1 VSRARASLVLLWVL
15 TTALCGSP
23 HGARADE
30 APHGSSL
37 YVANDRA
44 ETVSA
49 FHIDGTTGAVT
60 PFAGPAI
67 ATDRNPYSVAVEPSG
82 RWLYVAHGNASSIA
96 AFGID
101 PISVPL
107 GDG

>member
-1 VSRARASLVLLWVL
+1 M
-15 TTALCGSP
+15 
-23 HGARADE
+23 
-30 APHGSSL
+30 
-37 YVANDRA
+37 YVANDHA
-44 ETVSA
+44 GTVSA
-49 FHIDGTTGAVT
+49 FHIDAATGALT
-60 PFAGPAI
+60 PLAASAI
-67 ATDRNPYSVAVEPSG
+67 ATDQNPYSVAVEPTG